1 LVSLKKL
8 DSDYLKIGK
17 SFINYLLPGSSGK
30 VLCKAIMLMAHGLGL
45 KVIAEGVETQE
56 QCSFLKSKGVTMLKV
71 VFSRNHY

>member
-1 LVSLKKL
+1 
-8 DSDYLKIGK
+8 
-17 SFINYLLPGSSGK
+17 
-30 VLCKAIMLMAHGLGL
+30 MLMAHGLGL